1 MDTISNL
8 LEEVNQEA
16 DFRSDEVL
24 ALLLDK
30 LEMLASRPN
39 VTLGDALRFYIS
51 LKISRHHMRK
61 QWYRGW
67 GKWDGMSESEFKSK
81 LDSVNTKIAQA
92 RRNYYV
98 TKQRVESE

>member
-1 MDTISNL
+1 MDALDKL
-8 LEEVNQEA
+8 LKEVKQEA
-16 DFRSDEVL
+16 DSRSDEVL

-30 LEMLASRPN
+30 LEILASRPDLS
-39 VTLGDALRFYIS
+39 LGDALRFYIS

-61 QWYRGW
+61 QWYHGW
-67 GKWDGMSESEFKSK
+67 GKWDDVSEAEFKTK
-81 LDSVNTKIAQA
+81 LGSVNTKIAQA